1 MHFCAAAGLGN
12 VKPLRREFD
21 PELRVRQFQDDE
33 AMRTR
38 NAAAKAE
45 GESGATL
52 HVCMSVA

>member
-1 MHFCAAAGLGN
+1 

-33 AMRTR
+33 AMRAR

-45 GESGATL
+45 GKQ
-52 HVCMSVA
+52 H